1 MHIPYKWFLNLSL
14 KFVSFYSPTHKN
26 YMCFHYRAIRLISVS
41 SKVELHLF
49 VSTIRPNFNLKN
61 KTYRSTLYL
70 NIRNTKYE
78 KEFTQY
84 HYVESKC
91 TNKIVFVLWK
101 FESQCFLIDYP
112 FSCLFVF
119 SHASL
124 DIFKLTKNH
133 LTKLINSA
141 IYLLMGT
148 FYSFTV

>member
-1 MHIPYKWFLNLSL
+1 
-14 KFVSFYSPTHKN
+14 
-26 YMCFHYRAIRLISVS
+26 MCFHYRAIRLISVS

-49 VSTIRPNFNLKN
+49 VSTIRPNFNLKTKLREVHYIFLVMIQCLKN
-61 KTYRSTLYL
+61 LLGLFVDNWTSDIAKDL
-70 NIRNTKYE
+70 NIKNTKYE
-78 KEFTQY
+78 KEFIQCLY
-84 HYVESKC
+84 AKSKC

-119 SHASL
+119 SHAFL